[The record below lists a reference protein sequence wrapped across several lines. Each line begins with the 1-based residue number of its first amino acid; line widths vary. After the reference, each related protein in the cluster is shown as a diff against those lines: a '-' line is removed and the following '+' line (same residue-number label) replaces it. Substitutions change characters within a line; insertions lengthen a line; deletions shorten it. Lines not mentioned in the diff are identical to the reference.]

1 MTSYALAST
10 SERGRFSQN
19 KALQDSRRL
28 GDAHLTTPNSNSSS
42 NSGGLAEDSIMTMA
56 ATIDGDAQPE
66 TLTMTMLAIVDM
78 ITLGSKRL
86 ILFIM
91 ENILYLFII

>member
-10 SERGRFSQN
+10 SEKGRPSQN

-28 GDAHLTTPNSNSSS
+28 GDAHLTTLNSSS
-42 NSGGLAEDSIMTMA
+42 SSSSSGLAEDSIMIMA
-56 ATIDGDAQPE
+56 ATTDGDAQPE
-66 TLTMTMLAIVDM
+66 TLTMTMLAMVDM

-86 ILFIM
+86 DIVYYGEYSIFV
-91 ENILYLFII
+91 